1 MPPESQE
8 DRPASVDGHVYL
20 IVTHCLLLLLEPSL
34 RPQVHSPRVW
44 ALSCTGYHTLPNHSC
59 PTFPA
64 AASSNVFDI
73 TGLYPGQECFTRV
86 KSNSLAWLS
95 SSSKLSL
102 IALYFSRQVNVFFV
116 CLPGHS
122 VLLPHRWWLARS
134 LPGSPTLYIFE
145 TRLPP
150 FSSPDRSRWKGW
162 DTRLPDPTMPTSCA
176 HAGEQ
181 RLCSRIVLDAAHL
194 CPFRVPLG
202 AGSPPGSIPGQPAA
216 VPARGNERR
225 ASLPAMGFS
234 HFTSHS
240 NSPNS
245 RPSTEPPLTSRATL
259 QTSAESGGKIK
270 IRLM

>member
-1 MPPESQE
+1 MGSCTQTPRSLTPL
-8 DRPASVDGHVYL
+8 RLGLHWRARFVYL
-20 IVTHCLLLLLEPSL
+20 SHLYTQRGAQTHDSEITRCTLF
-34 RPQVHSPRVW
+34 R
-44 ALSCTGYHTLPNHSC
+44 LSQPGAPNS
-59 PTFPA
+59 
-64 AASSNVFDI
+64 
-73 TGLYPGQECFTRV
+73 
-86 KSNSLAWLS
+86 
-95 SSSKLSL
+95 
-102 IALYFSRQVNVFFV
+102 
-116 CLPGHS
+116 HS